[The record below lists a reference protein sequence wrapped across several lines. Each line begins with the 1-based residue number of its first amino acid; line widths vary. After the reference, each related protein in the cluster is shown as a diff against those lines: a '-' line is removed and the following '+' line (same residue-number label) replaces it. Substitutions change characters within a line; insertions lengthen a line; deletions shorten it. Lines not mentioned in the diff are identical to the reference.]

1 MFLFCWK
8 AVSTDALLCVL
19 TGLMIMNNRTLLKLH
34 PIFSA
39 NVLICLMS
47 SNTANTLSLKNLFD
61 KIEAIHNDRIISLIY
76 ISDYEA
82 ICLIN
87 LTSLVFSILF
97 IFTNRH

>member
-1 MFLFCWK
+1 M
-8 AVSTDALLCVL
+8 LLIV
-19 TGLMIMNNRTLLKLH
+19 
-34 PIFSA
+34 
-39 NVLICLMS
+39 
-47 SNTANTLSLKNLFD
+47 
-61 KIEAIHNDRIISLIY
+61 DRIISLIY